1 MELYTPREASE
12 ILTALTGKKIGNKS
26 YYYILRMFGIINNNN
41 ILLSPY
47 IETGDWCYAEEQYI
61 QPRQRLVAIHR
72 KVLTTRKGID
82 RVLELLNEYWAKNN

>member
-1 MELYTPREASE
+1 MELYTPREAAE

-26 YYYILRMFGIINNNN
+26 YDYILRMFGIINN